1 MSARKKTMLVIGI
14 ILIFL
19 VLLCIYLMSQLLKK
33 PAIKSY
39 ISYMDNISDLKYYD
53 ADGELQSLPADNN
66 KIIVFLSNSC
76 GTCIEALPLL
86 NKINQIYCVDQD
98 INMIILW
105 EDEIPLK
112 DVKKNNLIQ
121 QSYSLCNVRIA
132 SALDTVFVVNRNND
146 VVFVDGTG
154 EYSNLLTYISENIEL
169 NKDKMIQN
177 ANQYILDNIAGNAE
191 YPQLIYFSMPGCPDC
206 EDANSIIYSDAI
218 ADSFVITRIE
228 RDKNAQPEDIVDELN
243 IFKNVYDIDWYPSF
257 LVLMEDGS
265 YSMIRKIDLSDLEE
279 QILQFNLQ
287 DVS

>member
-1 MSARKKTMLVIGI
+1 
-14 ILIFL
+14 
-19 VLLCIYLMSQLLKK
+19 
-33 PAIKSY
+33 
-39 ISYMDNISDLKYYD
+39 
-53 ADGELQSLPADNN
+53 
-66 KIIVFLSNSC
+66 
-76 GTCIEALPLL
+76 
-86 NKINQIYCVDQD
+86 
-98 INMIILW
+98 MIILW